1 MKDVSTLIGSSL
13 GPTRSNR
20 GGRRTTMKK
29 AHLIVSM
36 TMVWTML
43 FCISGV
49 ASAGKV
55 VIKGST
61 TVLPIAQKTAEEYMK
76 MNADVN
82 ISVSGGGSGNGIK
95 AIIDG
100 TTDIACASRFIKDKE
115 VALAMQKGVL
125 PVPHRVA
132 LDCVVPVVHPSNSLN
147 DIALDS
153 LKDVY
158 TGKITNWKEVGGADK
173 PIVVI
178 SRDTSSGTYEVWH
191 KKVLKKEKV
200 MPKALLQASSGV
212 VAQAVAKN
220 KYAIGYVGIGYLNKD
235 IKALTVDHVEATPT
249 TAVNGTFPIA
259 RALFMFTNGW
269 PKGEV
274 MSFIDFVVS
283 PAGQK
288 IVKEEG
294 FVPMY

>member
-1 MKDVSTLIGSSL
+1 
-13 GPTRSNR
+13 
-20 GGRRTTMKK
+20 MKK
-29 AHLIVSM
+29 LLWLVTVVF
-36 TMVWTML
+36 TMALLTGAPG
-43 FCISGV
+43 I
-49 ASAGKV
+49 AGAESI

-61 TVLPIAQKTAEEYMK
+61 TVLPIAQKAAEEYMK
-76 MNADVN
+76 MHSGVN

-100 TTDIACASRFIKDKE
+100 TCDIADSSRFIKDKE
-115 VALAMQKGVL
+115 VALAMQRNVL

-132 LDCVVPVVHPSNSLN
+132 LDCVVPIVHPSNPLG
-147 DIALDS
+147 DIS
-153 LKDVY
+153 SGNLKEVY
-158 TGKITNWKEVGGADK
+158 MGNITNWKELGGPDK

-191 KKVLKKEKV
+191 EKALKKEKV
-200 MPKALLQASSGV
+200 TPKALLQASNGA

-220 KYAIGYVGIGYLNKD
+220 KYAMGYVGIGYLNKD
-235 IKALTVDHVEATPT
+235 IKGLTVDGVEATPT
-249 TAVNGTFPIA
+249 TALNGTFPIS

-269 PKGEV
+269 PEGEV
-274 MSFIDFVVS
+274 MSFINFVVS

-288 IVKEEG
+288 IAKEEG

>member
-1 MKDVSTLIGSSL
+1 MMKRTLIFKTL
-13 GPTRSNR
+13 VVF
-20 GGRRTTMKK
+20 
-29 AHLIVSM
+29 ALLFFVSQGAA
-36 TMVWTML
+36 L
-43 FCISGV
+43 
-49 ASAGKV
+49 AAGV

-61 TVLPIAQKTAEEYMK
+61 TLLPIAQKAAEDYMK
-76 MNADVN
+76 LHPDVS

-100 TTDIACASRFIKDKE
+100 TTDIAEASRFIKDKE
-115 VALAMQKGVL
+115 VKLATAKGIL

-132 LDCVVPVVHPSNSLN
+132 LDCVVPVIHPANLLN
-147 DIALDS
+147 DISLDG
-153 LKDVY
+153 LKDIY
-158 TGKITNWKEVGGADK
+158 TGKIANWKGFGGPDK
-173 PIVVI
+173 RIVVV

-191 KKVLKKEKV
+191 KKVLNKERV
-200 MPKALLQASSGV
+200 TPKALLQASNGA
-212 VAQAVAKN
+212 VAQAVSRN

-235 IKALTVDHVEATPT
+235 LKAVKVNGIEATPT
-249 TAVNGTFPIA
+249 TALNGTFPVS

-274 MSFIDFVVS
+274 MSFINFIVS

-288 IVKEEG
+288 IVREEG